1 MPYIVIN
8 ANERVLSR
16 ETPYSLL
23 SWLEGGVS
31 AATDYRYAVVFETF
45 QGASKCATMY
55 DGLAYRIEFPAAASV
70 GGGVDAAYRLAKY
83 RRPSGFVEVET

>member
-8 ANERVLSR
+8 ANERLLSR
-16 ETPYSLL
+16 ETPYGLL

-31 AATDYRYAVVFETF
+31 RATDYRYAIVFETF

-55 DGLAYRIEFPAAASV
+55 GGLPYRIESPASACVAGRDDSP
-70 GGGVDAAYRLAKY
+70 YRLAKY
-83 RRPSGFVEVET
+83 RWPSGFVEVET